1 MRSSEVC
8 HPHFPR
14 FKFMNS
20 WIKSHFIAGFGL
32 SYILSEF
39 RTIDLWIHIFPF
51 PHETFKDKSN
61 LSSQDEIITG
71 FIQSFEGLTVAGNL
85 TTEIISVSVSLMEQL
100 NELMTSEVVE
110 PSFNQSELQVI
121 SNWEIRDKKIMIYQA
136 W

>member
-1 MRSSEVC
+1 
-8 HPHFPR
+8 
-14 FKFMNS
+14 MNS

-51 PHETFKDKSN
+51 PHETFKDKGN

-100 NELMTSEVVE
+100 NELMTSEVME
-110 PSFNQSELQVI
+110 PSFNQSELQVT
-121 SNWEIRDKKIMIYQA
+121 SNWEIRNKKNHDLSSMVG
-136 W
+136 